1 MKKFIVFAVAVA
13 LLVPSLAFAAAEFS
27 LGGFIKLDTFW
38 DSTQQGKN
46 MNGTIQRN
54 NVGMFHHGRT
64 VFTAQGSRFNFTIK
78 GPKVFGA
85 QTTGFI
91 EMDFDSSTNQNE
103 ATSGTASHSYIP
115 RLRHAMFRFNW
126 PETELLLGQ
135 YFSMFCEWYPE
146 LVEDGPFQA
155 TGMPTARLAQIRLT
169 QKFLGWGT
177 ASLLIGEASNSALGQ
192 NYNGVVSTTGE
203 SAAVP
208 QIQGKLQY
216 QQDLWGKAAFY
227 GRPIPFTAQ
236 IVLGWQRSHY
246 QQNGALPVFSFGNDT
261 WSNQQL
267 VSVNHQTLDPWL
279 AMFSTF
285 IPVIPTHSANL
296 AGTASI
302 LTQWFIGQ
310 GLDSFGFAGLT
321 NALRFDQRNG
331 GVLTYNYELQKR
343 WGGFVQGQY
352 YFTNQWF
359 LTAAYGINKSFGVN
373 NQTDGAAVTV
383 ANPVGSIY
391 AFTADPARTMQ
402 QAEVALW
409 FRPVQAIKFGL
420 EYAYGATAW
429 FQSTGASQAAAT
441 PVAFNAAPVNTSNF
455 GDAHR
460 VEFVG
465 FFYF

>member
-1 MKKFIVFAVAVA
+1 MKKFIVLAVAVA
-13 LLVPSLAFAAAEFS
+13 LLVPSLALAATEFS
-27 LGGFIKLDTFW
+27 LGGFVKLDTFW

-46 MNGTIQRN
+46 MNGVIQRN

-85 QTTGFI
+85 TTTGFI
-91 EMDFDSSTNQNE
+91 EMDFDSSTNQNDP
-103 ATSGTASHSYIP
+103 TSGTTSNSYIP

-135 YFSMFCEWYPE
+135 YWSMFCEWYPE
-146 LVEDGPFQA
+146 LVEDGPYQA
-155 TGMPTARLAQIRLT
+155 TGMPTARLAQIRVT

-177 ASLLIGEASNSALGQ
+177 AALLVGNGSNSALGE
-192 NYNGVVSTTGE
+192 NYNGAVSTVGE
-203 SAAVP
+203 SSEAP
-208 QIQGKLQY
+208 QVQGKLQY

-236 IVLGWQRSHY
+236 VVAGWQRAVY
-246 QQNGALPVFSFGNDT
+246 QQNFGLAAASFGQNT
-261 WSNQQL
+261 
-267 VSVNHQTLDPWL
+267 VNPLAVNVKHQYLDPWL

-321 NALRFDQRNG
+321 NALRFNNNNG
-331 GVLTYNYELQKR
+331 GVSTFDYELQKR

-359 LTAAYGINKSFGVN
+359 LTAAYGINKSFGIS
-373 NQTDGAAVTV
+373 QERDGAAITA
-383 ANPVGSIY
+383 ANPQGSIY
-391 AFTADPARTMQ
+391 AFLADPAKMQ
-402 QAEVALW
+402 QQASVALW
-409 FRPVQAIKFGL
+409 YRPIQAIKFGL
-420 EYAYGATAW
+420 EYAYGATTW
-429 FQSTGASQAAAT
+429 FQSTGAAGNVAAT
-441 PVAFNAAPVNTSNF
+441 PFAFNAAPVNTSNF